1 MRSIRDLDGETRV
14 VGVIGQPVR
23 HSLSPPMQNAA
34 LETLGLNW
42 VYVPFEVPAER
53 VREAIR
59 ALTALGIVGLNVTVP
74 HKEAVAE
81 LVDERDETAGVLGA
95 VNTVWN
101 DDGTL
106 RGYNT
111 DGEGFLRSLR
121 EAGER
126 AEGKRVVL
134 IGAGGAARSVAYAV
148 AREGAARLVIV
159 NRTPARGEQIARL
172 VAAHTGLQPAVLPLE
187 GPQTEQAVRE
197 AELVIHSTPRGMHPH
212 SDEPPVIPTQ
222 WLHEGQCVCD
232 LVYRPRETT
241 LLRAARAQNARTIDG
256 TGMLVHQGAIT
267 LERWTGLPAPA
278 EVMRQA
284 LLAALAAREAH
295 GP

>member
-53 VREAIR
+53 VREALQ
-59 ALTALGIVGLNVTVP
+59 ALRALGIVGLNVTVP
-74 HKEAVAE
+74 HKEAVAG
-81 LVDERDETAGVLGA
+81 LVDERDETAAALGV

-101 DDGTL
+101 HGGAL

-121 EAGER
+121 EAGEGAQGR
-126 AEGKRVVL
+126 RVAL

-148 AREGAARLVIV
+148 AREGAAGLAII
-159 NRTPARGEQIARL
+159 NRTPARGEQVAGL
-172 VAAHTGLQPAVLPLE
+172 VRAHTGLEPTVLPLE
-187 GPQTEQAVRE
+187 GPQTEEAVR
-197 AELVIHSTPRGMHPH
+197 AADLVIHSTPRGMHPH
-212 SDEPPVIPTQ
+212 SEVEPAIPAR

-232 LVYRPRETT
+232 LVYTPRETT

-256 TGMLVHQGAIT
+256 TGMLVHQGAIA
-267 LERWTGLPAPA
+267 LERWTGMVAPVA
-278 EVMRQA
+278 VMREA
-284 LLAALAAREAH
+284 LLTALAAREAV
-295 GP
+295 GG